1 MKKWLTKTAWV
12 GITFLAGMTLLFV
25 FLVLGVQH
33 GDTYK
38 GQDQPSF
45 SAAAKYVVLKAIHE
59 IKNGIY
65 HEATIHNPAGDTIP
79 DSWDNTIIHGIK
91 RIF

>member
-1 MKKWLTKTAWV
+1 MKGAIW
-12 GITFLAGMTLLFV
+12 FLAFSCIGAVGLFV
-25 FLVLGVQH
+25 LLVLGVQH

-45 SAAAKYVVLKAIHE
+45 SAAAKYVVKKAVRQIR
-59 IKNGIY
+59 NGIY

-79 DSWDNTIIHGIK
+79 DSWDDTIK
-91 RIF
+91 AKVKSIF